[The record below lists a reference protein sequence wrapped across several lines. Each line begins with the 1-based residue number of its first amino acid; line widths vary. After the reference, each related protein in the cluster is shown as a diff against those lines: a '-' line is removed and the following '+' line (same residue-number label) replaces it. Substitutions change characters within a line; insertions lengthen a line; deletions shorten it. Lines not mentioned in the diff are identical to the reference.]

1 MIDAINNRTS
11 VRTYQKKSLIK
22 KDEQAVKDILE
33 NLKDQKGPL
42 GNKARLFYYDSPY
55 VGDEVNIQIGTYGFV
70 KNPPAFVAGCV
81 KNTFESIVDY
91 GYIFEKV
98 ILAVTKLGLGTVWL
112 GGTFNRDAFDYL
124 LAEGE
129 IVPAITPVGYP
140 AEKKSIREKVIRRA
154 AKGDLR
160 KPFETLFF
168 ENNLK
173 TPLNDNHM
181 ISKYLELVRIGPSAS
196 NKQPWRAVVKG
207 NKVHFYLEKTKG
219 YGESLSFEIQA
230 LDLGIAI
237 CHFESG
243 LITDHKTFAIGVDN
257 DHPVFDSLKYI
268 ISFDC
273 IKDEKMG

>member
-1 MIDAINNRTS
+1 MIDAINNRIS
-11 VRTYQKKSLIK
+11 VRTYQKKPLTA
-22 KDEQAVKDILE
+22 KDEKDVKELL
-33 NLKDQKGPL
+33 LKLKELKGPFK
-42 GNKARLFYYDSPY
+42 NQVRLFFYDSPY
-55 VGDEVNIQIGTYGFV
+55 VGDEVNIQIGTYGFI

-91 GYIFEKV
+91 GYVFEKV
-98 ILAVTKLGLGTVWL
+98 ILEITKLGLGTVWL

-140 AEKKSIREKVIRRA
+140 AEKKSIREKLIRKS
-154 AKGDLR
+154 AKGDSR
-160 KPFETLFF
+160 KPFNEMFF
-168 ENNLK
+168 ENDLK
-173 TPLNDNHM
+173 TPLSDSN
-181 ISKYLELVRIGPSAS
+181 IAAKYLELVRVGPSAS

-219 YGESLSFEIQA
+219 YAESLSFDIQA

-243 LITDHKTFAIGVDN
+243 LITDKKSYAIGVDQ
-257 DHPVFDSLKYI
+257 DHPIFDSLKYI

-273 IKDEKMG
+273 IKNVKLG